1 MQLELISSQTVSLCS
16 WHCLQDTYLVQ
27 VVLSLISLKVKCT
40 CHNCIFRT
48 AENSTTS
55 VDWKQTLFLWGKH
68 TALKSWSW
76 NKQNEVI
83 FHTVFSYL
91 IKITSSEV
99 ALYQWELLATTTQR
113 TPQLFVWKKLFQLSW
128 FRWLPWIFFKTV
140 TGYKVLICLQ
150 MTDLAMTCKYKI

>member
-99 ALYQWELLATTTQR
+99 ALYQWEQPFGYYHSENITT
-113 TPQLFVWKKLFQLSW
+113 LCLE
-128 FRWLPWIFFKTV
+128 
-140 TGYKVLICLQ
+140 KVVSTILV
-150 MTDLAMTCKYKI
+150 